1 MKIAALFRRLSFH
14 LERVAVA
21 AAVVVAP
28 VARAQESESG
38 GFFGYLIDA
47 MRDAVVAFFE
57 FLAFMG
63 QAMIDI
69 GTAVLEWLWENVGAP
84 IWDFWLVVVVGV
96 SDFILA
102 IYDAIIY
109 FGGLIVDLAGAF
121 WRGELTFFELIGRL
135 WDILAAFFRSIFGA
149 LFGVLAD
156 IFTQFWNSLV
166 ELSQGVI
173 NVLYPFLEALGIVAI
188 IDFLAD
194 WILFVGDILEFF
206 WDSIILV
213 LDFFVQNISLL
224 WPLVI
229 AMAIVLGRLFW
240 GTLFRLARGTTLLP
254 QLLGALLI
262 TAFAEAVLQ
271 GFRAVARAVTV
282 FGLGMFVFLLVML
295 AVWNITLHWFFSI
308 LGNVVENGLVVLFN
322 SLLTTGFLAAGIE
335 DTNME
340 WARWAVDFVWYF
352 VYAFAVLDIFAYS
365 VYAVI
370 TRYIFQ
376 RFNLTIR
383 LN

>member
-28 VARAQESESG
+28 AARAQESESG

-166 ELSQGVI
+166 ELAQGVI

-229 AMAIVLGRLFW
+229 AMAIV
-240 GTLFRLARGTTLLP
+240 
-254 QLLGALLI
+254 
-262 TAFAEAVLQ
+262 
-271 GFRAVARAVTV
+271 
-282 FGLGMFVFLLVML
+282 
-295 AVWNITLHWFFSI
+295 